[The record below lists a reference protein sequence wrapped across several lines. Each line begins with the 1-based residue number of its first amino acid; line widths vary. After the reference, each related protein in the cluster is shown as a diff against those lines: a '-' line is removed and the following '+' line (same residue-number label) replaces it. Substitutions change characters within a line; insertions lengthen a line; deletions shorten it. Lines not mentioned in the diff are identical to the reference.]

1 MAEYIERE
9 ALYRKICELEE
20 LARNRYLD
28 TPSNSPAYPRYMA
41 QLNERT
47 ALKHLVFDMPAADVE
62 PVRHGRCG
70 VCSGKQ
76 IITQDCDNGYSLEID
91 NEQSELAV
99 WFGDQCIAVF
109 SIDYCPN
116 CGAKMDEEVSE

>member
-47 ALKHLVFDMPAADVE
+47 ALKHLVFDMPAADVV
-62 PVRHGRCG
+62 PVVHGAWDWFDEDTGSPISGYEREWGWRCSN
-70 VCSGKQ
+70 CKTELS
-76 IITQDCDNGYSLEID
+76 DDFDNP
-91 NEQSELAV
+91 
-99 WFGDQCIAVF
+99 
-109 SIDYCPN
+109 DYLPEMNFCPN
-116 CGAKMDEEVSE
+116 CGAKMDEEDKT